1 MDNKRIKMST
11 VKQILRLY
19 QEGKGIKTIAR
30 IVGVSKNTVKAY
42 VHTIG
47 LYGLSLPSLLEM
59 EDTALSEL
67 LNAPPEGT
75 SNERL
80 SYFKSRLSYWEKELQ
95 RPGVTRYLLWQ
106 EYRLG
111 QPAGY
116 GYTQFC
122 YHLHD
127 HLKAPSVSMIVDHQP
142 GDKLFIDFSGK
153 KLLYYDPLS
162 GEEKQAEVLIGVLGY
177 SQKACVVA
185 LESQN
190 SEDFILGMNKILR
203 YLGGSPAAIVPDN
216 LKAAIVKSDRYE
228 PVVNRIFEDFANH
241 YQTAVMP
248 ARVLHPKDKAL
259 VENMVRIT
267 YSRIFAPLRDRV
279 FTSIY
284 ELNEAISEPLEKHN
298 AALFQGKDHS
308 RNDLFDSEKTLLKPL
323 PQEPFLIRKYRQL
336 TVQKNAHICL
346 SEDAHYYSVPYA
358 YLGQKVEVIYTHNR
372 VSIYHKSQLLAT
384 HVRTRKKHAY
394 TTVEEHLP
402 SRYRDYK
409 DRSPDYYRKRALAY
423 GVEPGELINRI
434 LMRKMHVEQNYKSC
448 DGVLRLAAKTPAD
461 VFRNA
466 CKIALQA
473 GSCHYRFID
482 QLITN
487 GMAKNYTPPVEL
499 PLSPPHENLRGKSFF
514 NEL

>member
-1 MDNKRIKMST
+1 MST
-11 VKQILRLY
+11 VKQLLRLH

-30 IVGVSKNTVKAY
+30 IVGVSKNTVKSY
-42 VHTIG
+42 IQNYRRH
-47 LYGLSLPSLLEM
+47 GLSLPSLLEM
-59 EDTALSEL
+59 EDSGLSEL
-67 LNAPPEGT
+67 LSSP
-75 SNERL
+75 SQDSHNERL
-80 SYFKSRLSYWEKELQ
+80 AYFKSQLSYWEKELK

-106 EYRLG
+106 EYRIRQG
-111 QPAGY
+111 EGY

-122 YHLHD
+122 YHLQQHFKT
-127 HLKAPSVSMIVDHQP
+127 LSTSMIMHHHP

-153 KLLYYDPLS
+153 KLSYYDVAT
-162 GEEKQAEVLIGVLGY
+162 GEEKQAEVLIGILGY

-190 SEDFILGMNKILR
+190 SEDFILGMNRVLR
-203 YLGGSPAAIVPDN
+203 YLGGAPAAIVPDN

-241 YQTAVMP
+241 YQTAVIP
-248 ARVLHPKDKAL
+248 ARVLHPKDKSL
-259 VENMVRIT
+259 VENMVKIT

-279 FTSIY
+279 FKSIY

-308 RNDLFDSEKTLLKPL
+308 RNDLYESEKALLKPL
-323 PQEPFLIRKYRQL
+323 PPEPFLIRKYRWY

-358 YLGQKVEVIYTHNR
+358 YLGQKVEVVYTHNR
-372 VSIYHKSQLLAT
+372 VSIYHKSKLLAT
-384 HVRTRKKHAY
+384 HLRTRKKHAY

-409 DRSPDYYRKRALAY
+409 DRSPDYYRNRAKAY
-423 GVEPGELINRI
+423 GDEFCELINRI

-448 DGVLRLAAKTPAD
+448 DGLLRLAAKTPPE

-482 QLITN
+482 QVITN
-487 GMAKNYTPPVEL
+487 GMAKNYAPPAEL
-499 PLSPPHENLRGKSFF
+499 ALSPSHENLRGKSFF
-514 NEL
+514 N

>member
-11 VKQILRLY
+11 VKQILRLH
-19 QEGKGIKTIAR
+19 QEGKGMKTIAR

-42 VHTIG
+42 VHTTSR
-47 LYGLSLPSLLEM
+47 YGLSLPSLLEM
-59 EDTALSEL
+59 EDMALSEL
-67 LNAPPEGT
+67 LNAPPQDACNG
-75 SNERL
+75 RL
-80 SYFKSRLSYWEKELQ
+80 EYFKSQLAYWEKELH

-106 EYRLG
+106 EYRIG
-111 QPAGY
+111 QPSGY
-116 GYTQFC
+116 SYTQFC
-122 YHLHD
+122 YHLQQ
-127 HLKAPSVSMIVDHQP
+127 HLKAASSSMVMHHQA

-153 KLLYYDPLS
+153 KLLYYDPLA

-203 YLGGSPAAIVPDN
+203 YLGGVPAAIVPDN
-216 LKAAIVKSDRYE
+216 LKAAVVKSDRYE
-228 PVVNRIFEDFANH
+228 PIVNRIFEDFANH
-241 YQTAVMP
+241 YQTAVVP

-259 VENMVRIT
+259 VENMVKIT
-267 YSRIFAPLRDRV
+267 YSRIFAPLRDQV
-279 FTSIY
+279 FRSIY
-284 ELNEAISEPLEKHN
+284 ELNEAISEHLEKHN

-308 RNDLFDSEKTLLKPL
+308 RNDLYENEKGLLKPL
-323 PQEPFLIRKYRQL
+323 PPEPFITRKYRSY

-372 VSIYHKSQLLAT
+372 VSIYHKFKLLAT
-384 HVRTRKKHAY
+384 HLRTRKKHAY

-409 DRSPDYYRKRALAY
+409 DRSPDYYRTRAQAY
-423 GVEPGELINRI
+423 GVEFTELINRI

-466 CKIALQA
+466 CLIALQA
-473 GSCHYRFID
+473 GSCHYRFIE
-482 QLITN
+482 QLIAN
-487 GMAKNYTPPVEL
+487 GMAKNYTPPVEP
-499 PLSPPHENLRGKSFF
+499 PLSPRHENLRGKSFF
-514 NEL
+514 N